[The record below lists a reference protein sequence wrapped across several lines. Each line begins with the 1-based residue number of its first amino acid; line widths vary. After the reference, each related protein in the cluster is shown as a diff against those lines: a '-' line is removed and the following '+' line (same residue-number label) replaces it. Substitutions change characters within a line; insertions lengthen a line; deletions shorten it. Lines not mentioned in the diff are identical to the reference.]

1 MMFDVEN
8 VENDDGISVFF
19 TRKKLTNEK
28 QEIRENSVKIIFNF
42 QFRFCCCCCC
52 CCDLQ
57 YVANQPYHHQH
68 HPFIEKELRKKE
80 NYLIKKKIP

>member
-28 QEIRENSVKIIFNF
+28 QEIEIV
-42 QFRFCCCCCC
+42 
-52 CCDLQ
+52 
-57 YVANQPYHHQH
+57 
-68 HPFIEKELRKKE
+68 
-80 NYLIKKKIP
+80 